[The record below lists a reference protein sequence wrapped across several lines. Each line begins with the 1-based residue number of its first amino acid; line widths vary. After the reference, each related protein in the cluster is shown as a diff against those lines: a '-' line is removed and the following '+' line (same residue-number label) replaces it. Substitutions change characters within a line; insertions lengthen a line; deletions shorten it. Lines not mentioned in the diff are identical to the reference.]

1 MVSSILRTKSVTTKV
16 TEPEYAR
23 LEELAS
29 ASGVNLSEWIRG
41 KLLGADRA
49 GGAAGAVLEEVL
61 ALRTILINL
70 VFSLGKGEPMTHE
83 QMQAL
88 IERADGAK
96 AKRALERLAAAVPE
110 AAPEGQPENQDE
122 TNQGEAETEAEA

>member
-16 TEPEYAR
+16 TESEYGR

-49 GGAAGAVLEEVL
+49 GGEAGVVLEEVL
-61 ALRTILINL
+61 ALRTILVNL
-70 VFSLGKGEPMTHE
+70 LVSLGKGEPMTHE
-83 QMQAL
+83 QMQGL
-88 IERADGAK
+88 IERADGGK
-96 AKRALERLAAAVPE
+96 TKRALERLAAAVPE
-110 AAPEGQPENQDE
+110 SAPE
-122 TNQGEAETEAEA
+122 NQGEAETEAKTEA

>member
-16 TEPEYAR
+16 TESEYVR

-41 KLLGADRA
+41 KLLGADRSGGDA
-49 GGAAGAVLEEVL
+49 GVVLEEVL
-61 ALRTILINL
+61 ALRTILVNL
-70 VFSLGKGEPMTHE
+70 LVALGKGEPMTHE

-110 AAPEGQPENQDE
+110 AVPEGQAE

>member
-1 MVSSILRTKSVTTKV
+1 MKPPILRTKSVTTKV
-16 TEPEYAR
+16 TESEYAR

-110 AAPEGQPENQDE
+110 AAPEGQDE

>member
-16 TEPEYAR
+16 TESEYER

-29 ASGVNLSEWIRG
+29 VSGVNLSEWIRG

-49 GGAAGAVLEEVL
+49 GSEAGVVLEEVL

-88 IERADGAK
+88 IERADGGK
-96 AKRALERLAAAVPE
+96 AKRALDRLAATVPE
-110 AAPEGQPENQDE
+110 AAPEGQPENQ
-122 TNQGEAETEAEA
+122 GEAETEAEMEA

>member
-16 TEPEYAR
+16 TESEYGR

-49 GGAAGAVLEEVL
+49 GGEAGVVLEEVL
-61 ALRTILINL
+61 ALRTILVNL
-70 VFSLGKGEPMTHE
+70 LVALGKGEPMTHE
-83 QMQAL
+83 QMQGL
-88 IERADGAK
+88 IERADGGK
-96 AKRALERLAAAVPE
+96 TKRALERLAAAVPE
-110 AAPEGQPENQDE
+110 SAPE
-122 TNQGEAETEAEA
+122 NQGEAETEAKTEA

>member
-1 MVSSILRTKSVTTKV
+1 
-16 TEPEYAR
+16 
-23 LEELAS
+23 LAS

-41 KLLGADRA
+41 KLLGADRSGGDA
-49 GGAAGAVLEEVL
+49 GVVLEEVL
-61 ALRTILINL
+61 ALRTILVNL
-70 VFSLGKGEPMTHE
+70 LVALGKGEPMTHE

-110 AAPEGQPENQDE
+110 SRPGEA
-122 TNQGEAETEAEA
+122 TEAETESEQEA

>member
-1 MVSSILRTKSVTTKV
+1 
-16 TEPEYAR
+16 
-23 LEELAS
+23 
-29 ASGVNLSEWIRG
+29 VNLSEWIRG

-49 GGAAGAVLEEVL
+49 GSEAGVVLEEVL

-88 IERADGAK
+88 IERADGGK
-96 AKRALERLAAAVPE
+96 TKRALERLAAAVPE
-110 AAPEGQPENQDE
+110 SAPE
-122 TNQGEAETEAEA
+122 NQGEAETEAKTEA

>member
-16 TEPEYAR
+16 TESEYER

-49 GGAAGAVLEEVL
+49 GGEAGVVLEEVL
-61 ALRTILINL
+61 ALRTILVNL
-70 VFSLGKGEPMTHE
+70 LVALGKGEPMTHE

-110 AAPEGQPENQDE
+110 ARPGEA
-122 TNQGEAETEAEA
+122 TEAETESEQEA

>member
-16 TEPEYAR
+16 TESEYER

-110 AAPEGQPENQDE
+110 ARPGDA
-122 TNQGEAETEAEA
+122 TEAKTESEQEA

>member
-1 MVSSILRTKSVTTKV
+1 MKPPILRTKSVTTKV
-16 TEPEYAR
+16 TESEYER

-41 KLLGADRA
+41 KLLGADRSGGDA
-49 GGAAGAVLEEVL
+49 GVVLEEVL
-61 ALRTILINL
+61 ALRTILVNL
-70 VFSLGKGEPMTHE
+70 LVSLGKGEPMTHE

-96 AKRALERLAAAVPE
+96 AKRALERLESVRLAAAVPE
-110 AAPEGQPENQDE
+110 ARPEEA
-122 TNQGEAETEAEA
+122 TEAETESEREA

>member
-16 TEPEYAR
+16 TESEYER

-29 ASGVNLSEWIRG
+29 VSGVNLSEWIRG

-49 GGAAGAVLEEVL
+49 GSEAGVVLEEVL

-96 AKRALERLAAAVPE
+96 AKRALERLATVPE
-110 AAPEGQPENQDE
+110 AAPEGQAE